1 MKTIALIFT
10 LVALWQNPERNQE
23 NRLTMHASFETDRPS
38 MVLDGVWKF
47 RGWEAPSGRDTL
59 FYLASVDDS
68 HWRTMPVPGMWELN
82 GFGDPVYVTSKYP
95 WKWHYENNPPFVP
108 EKNNH
113 VGQYRHT
120 FYWNGTD
127 VDESVTLRIG
137 AVTSNVRVWLNGCYV
152 GYSEDSRLAADFDV
166 TALLRQGEN
175 LLALEVFRWC
185 DGTYLEDQDCWRLS
199 GISRSVELLRRPAKR
214 LEDLRVEANS
224 SGRLRLE
231 MQVTPGVK
239 ALRFR
244 LKSPS
249 GRVRR
254 WKISASGDTLSLER
268 QLRHPKLWS
277 AETPHLYAL
286 EIDVLGA
293 RGRRCETVR
302 TEVGFRDVEVKGK
315 QLLVNGKPVLLKGV
329 NRHEMSPDGGYCMTR
344 EQMEADVRLLKQ
356 LNINA
361 VRTSHY
367 PDDPYWYMLC
377 DRYGIYVMDEADIE
391 SHGIGYDPEKTLADK
406 PEWKQAHRERFERM
420 VRRDRNHPCIIL
432 WSLGNEAGNGANHAA
447 NYRWGK
453 REDPTRPV
461 IYQKLQA
468 RRDEL
473 DWTDI
478 EFYHYRSP
486 EFCEQYLTDGRQIKP
501 FLLQEYAHAMGNSLG
516 NFREYWDLVRKYDGF
531 QGGFIWDF
539 ADQALRHGDGWAIG
553 GDYNDY
559 DAWSGS
565 MHCNGLL
572 TSDRQWHPHA
582 WEAAFVHRDILVEA
596 TPQEAGQGIIRLHNE
611 YFFKGLENFRM
622 NWEILCNGVPT
633 SLRGHVNRLRV
644 GPGETKS
651 IRLRGFHPADW
662 EKMKGEICLNL
673 SFVLK
678 RSEGLLDK
686 GTELSWGQVLLREAR
701 PGQDELPSEAKGPWE
716 MRFRKVDGFLGFWSV
731 AGKEL
736 LSAPLMP
743 CFGRAV
749 TENDFGAQFERTMSA
764 WLYPQFK
771 LVALDYDGNLRECG
785 EELVCSGG
793 AAQLE
798 AQYDLGGDV
807 RVRMEYRISEAGAL
821 DVDTRLEAP
830 ETAPDLFRLG
840 LSFAMNGSFDN
851 LAYYGL
857 GPFENYADRKAAAR
871 LGYYAQRVADQY
883 HWGYVRPQE
892 SGNHEELRWM
902 RLTDAQGY
910 GLFACSDSL
919 FSGSALPLS
928 REMLDLS
935 VHEPGNIHY
944 PVPLTWQKHYHSYDL
959 VPLASLEDRSK
970 GNSWIHLDARQMGVG
985 GINTWGE
992 KPLEEYRIH
1001 SGSHSF
1007 HFKLV
1012 PINI

>member
-1 MKTIALIFT
+1 MKELWLI
-10 LVALWQNPERNQE
+10 LSILALWQDPERNQE
-23 NRLTMHASFETDRPS
+23 NRLAMRASFETDCPALI
-38 MVLDGVWKF
+38 LDGEWKF
-47 RGWEAPSGRDTL
+47 RGWEEPTGRDTL
-59 FYLASVDDS
+59 FYRESLDDTA
-68 HWRTMPVPGMWELN
+68 WRTMPVPGMWELN
-82 GFGDPVYVTSKYP
+82 GFGDPIYVTSKYP
-95 WKWHYENNPPFVP
+95 WKWHYENNPPIVP
-108 EKNNH
+108 ENNNH
-113 VGQYRHT
+113 VGQYRRT
-120 FYWNGTD
+120 FYWNGTE
-127 VDESVTLRIG
+127 VGEQVTLRIG
-137 AVTSNVRVWLNGCYV
+137 AVTSNVRVWLNGSYV

-185 DGTYLEDQDCWRLS
+185 DGTYLEDQDCWRMS
-199 GISRSVELLRRPAKR
+199 GISRSVELLRRPAQR
-214 LEDLRVEANS
+214 LEDLRIEARA
-224 SGRLRLE
+224 SGRLSLK
-231 MQVTPGVK
+231 MQLTPGVK

-249 GRVRR
+249 GWVRR
-254 WKISASGDTLSLER
+254 WKKRASGDTLVLER
-268 QLRHPKLWS
+268 QLRHPRLWS
-277 AETPHLYAL
+277 AETPNLYAL
-286 EIDVLGA
+286 EIDVIDED
-293 RGRRCETVR
+293 GRRRETVR
-302 TEVGFRDVEVKGK
+302 TEIGFRDVEVNGK
-315 QLLVNGKPVLLKGV
+315 QMLVNGKPVLIKGV
-329 NRHEMSPDGGYCMTR
+329 NRHEMSPDGGYCVTR
-344 EQMEADVRLLKQ
+344 EQMEEDVRQLKR

-391 SHGIGYDPEKTLADK
+391 SHGMGYSPEKTLADK
-406 PEWKQAHRERFERM
+406 PEWKLAHRERFERM

-432 WSLGNEAGNGANHAA
+432 WSLGNEAGNGENHAA
-447 NYRWGK
+447 NYRWSK
-453 REDPTRPV
+453 KEDPTRPV
-461 IYQKLQA
+461 IYQKLQG

-501 FLLQEYAHAMGNSLG
+501 FMLQEYAHAMGNSLG

-539 ADQALRHGDGWAIG
+539 ADQALRRGEGWTIG

-572 TSDRQWHPHA
+572 TSDRQLHPHA
-582 WEAAFVHRDILVEA
+582 WEAAFVHRNVLVET

-611 YFFKGLENFRM
+611 YFFRGLENYRL

-633 SLRGHVNRLRV
+633 SLKGCVKRLRV
-644 GPGETKS
+644 GPGETRS
-651 IRLRGFHPADW
+651 VRLRGFRPSDW
-662 EKMKGEICLNL
+662 EQMQGEICLNITL
-673 SFVLK
+673 TLK
-678 RSEGLLDK
+678 RSEGLLDR

-701 PGQDELPSEAKGPWE
+701 PEFEKPAPEAKAPWKLC
-716 MRFRKVDGFLGFWSV
+716 FRKADGFLSSWTI

-736 LSAPLMP
+736 LSEQLMP

-749 TENDFGAQFERTMSA
+749 TENDFGAQLEQTMA
-764 WLYPQFK
+764 FWLYPQFK
-771 LVALDYDGNLRECG
+771 LVNMDYDGNLHERG

-793 AAQLE
+793 PAKLE
-798 AQYDLGGDV
+798 TEYDLGNDV
-807 RVRMEYRISEAGAL
+807 RVRMEYRISGTGVL
-821 DVDTRLEAP
+821 DVDTRLDAP

-851 LAYYGL
+851 LEYYGL

-871 LGYYAQRVADQY
+871 LGYYFQKVADQY

-892 SGNHEELRWM
+892 SGNHEDLRWM
-902 RLTDAQGY
+902 RISDAQGY

-928 REMLDLS
+928 REMLDLTI
-935 VHEPGNIHY
+935 HEPGNVHY
-944 PVPLTWQKHYHSYDL
+944 PVPLTWQKHYHSYEL

-970 GNSWIHLDARQMGVG
+970 GSSWVHLDARQMGLG

-1012 PINI
+1012 PISL